1 MSLKVRA
8 GSQRRDSQGSSVGV
22 GGSRGEKAPCL
33 TPAPKAHGRGLI
45 SACGLVQP
53 EDKYSETRRW
63 KEDAECST
71 STSKSWGILMG
82 VLDGAHHPTP
92 QPDGSSLQTGPAS
105 PFPWRFPE
113 GPAVLWLSSR
123 WRRRDGREQGPLP
136 WTSCRSSRAAST
148 CPVGRGVGHAVTAP
162 SQHHSHRAHS
172 PPRTSL

>member
-1 MSLKVRA
+1 M
-8 GSQRRDSQGSSVGV
+8 

-113 GPAVLWLSSR
+113 GPAVLGLCC
-123 WRRRDGREQGPLP
+123 G
-136 WTSCRSSRAAST
+136 
-148 CPVGRGVGHAVTAP
+148 
-162 SQHHSHRAHS
+162 
-172 PPRTSL
+172 